1 MWQWHFFLTYL
12 ETGSLR
18 IDEQSDSIPPPS
30 LLGTPQ
36 ETGSQS
42 FSLAVTVHITCT
54 HRRLIV

>member
-18 IDEQSDSIPPPS
+18 IDEQSNSIPSPAPS
-30 LLGTPQ
+30 LLGAPQ

-42 FSLAVTVHITCT
+42 F
-54 HRRLIV
+54 